1 MPSDKEIH
9 QYLDALFNFKSS
21 LYSKHFLD
29 ASNKIEQSAITGPKK
44 DEAIVRAVLDTAS
57 RFIIDI
63 YDVIDHSTRESL
75 KEGEIPLFW
84 KNSKKIIEHKM
95 DAWLQDSAKDSPALT
110 SLSSKLRS
118 DIREFQERAAKFHQE
133 RQIYSHTIRRANDAA
148 SVSENT

>member
-21 LYSKHFLD
+21 LYSKHFHE
-29 ASNKIEQSAITGPKK
+29 ASDKIEKSPMAGAKK
-44 DEAIVRAVLDTAS
+44 EEAIVRAVLDTAS
-57 RFIIDI
+57 RFIIDL

-95 DAWLQDSAKDSPALT
+95 DAWIQESAKNSPALST
-110 SLSSKLRS
+110 LSSKLRS

-133 RQIYSHTIRRANDAA
+133 RQIYSHTIRRANDT
-148 SVSENT
+148 SPSSENA